1 MKPNNIRRNGLT
13 RKLTYAK
20 ALTNKC
26 VLQGKSAACGCVLI
40 WAKFIVVYAPRYLFD
55 RKLSLLNTYCPPPA

>member
-1 MKPNNIRRNGLT
+1 MKPNNVRRNGLT

-26 VLQGKSAACGCVLI
+26 VLQALHAV
-40 WAKFIVVYAPRYLFD
+40 AF
-55 RKLSLLNTYCPPPA
+55 